1 MKSTEQYTSSPLEIH
16 LLGGFQVFVEG
27 EPVKESEIKGRKARS
42 LLKMIAYRRNA
53 QMGRE
58 KALDELWPD
67 LDREAA
73 NGQLYKALHH
83 IRNAFEPHTEEA
95 REWVTISDELI
106 QIDPPGE
113 LATDASLF
121 EDAARSG
128 INEEDRSLLE
138 RAVSIY
144 SGSFLP
150 MNRYAEWAA
159 PPREHYRQ
167 LHLDTL
173 IALAERY
180 EADGELSEAAETLRR
195 VMENEPAL
203 ETAHRALMRIFA
215 KKGQPTRAFHQYE
228 VCRKRLGEELGMRPS
243 SETVR
248 ILDDIRE
255 GRLGK
260 VSKQR
265 EDHPTYTES
274 ASSLIG
280 RSKPCSRIDR
290 MLEELDKNGRGGG
303 LLVCGEAGI
312 GKTRLVRE
320 LIRKARRRNLQ
331 FFAGHSSSGSGNM
344 AYEPFIELFDEILER
359 RPEIQEEMPAELGRL
374 VPGYEEDGGEPAPHG
389 DKLAAKS
396 HLFAQVHRFFKTLA
410 KDKPAVIVL
419 EDLHAADRGSRQLFN
434 FLIRH
439 LKQLPVLFAVTL
451 RKEESEPLPEFANV
465 QDGDS
470 LETVELSPLTY
481 EEHTA
486 LLQQNAGDAVIGA
499 DTSARIFQL
508 SEGNP
513 LYALE
518 LLRHYVEKKSAG
530 SSGGG
535 QAASGAPSPETESIP
550 STLRSL
556 VNEKLENLSPQ
567 SRHLLNIAAVI
578 DRRVPYDLLAYL
590 WSGEDEGKKQE
601 LFKALEEVI
610 QARLLEEKGLDYS
623 FRHALVQ
630 ETIYGT
636 ISTARRRILHRQV
649 AERLV
654 ETSADERELPVEKV
668 ARHYLGAGNHIK
680 GARMLVRAGERAEG
694 AYAHEDA
701 LNRYREA
708 CQVLE
713 ESDAEDA
720 EFLIGKI
727 HRRIGDVYRACGR
740 LEMSYEAYEK
750 AISLGGQH
758 GMENSEL
765 AELYRRLAIVAIFRT
780 DIDRSESYLEKAFEL
795 SGRDARSRAR
805 LLITRAL
812 HLWHLNRLEEAY
824 ETAKE
829 GLELARDADARVE
842 ASQACEILAMTCL
855 PLGRWEEGLK
865 YEKEKYYADWSP
877 EIVVATDAHLC
888 LWEYHVTGDQP
899 LQRARSFMEEI
910 AEQATEVGDLRCV
923 AVCHYALG
931 TMYLWRGERRQAVRE
946 LTSSLELHDR
956 VGSPA
961 GMAYSLARKSV
972 LHTLTEAYDLGWQA
986 VQQGLE
992 FAGKAAVRDH
1002 CLQRLLGV
1010 GLWNR
1015 LESGDPQESRRLV
1028 NRSEELL
1035 DEKGACGACALE
1047 LYPWMAYY
1055 YLKNGQVDRAR
1066 ICGEEVSDIAEKTG
1080 NPVGKVIAAIIGSSL
1095 SVVDAERERAEE
1107 GVREAYRILEE
1118 AVPETSHSPVA
1129 HYLDRM
1135 TEQQE
1140 QLA

>member
-1 MKSTEQYTSSPLEIH
+1 MKSTEQYTSSRLEIH
-16 LLGGFQVFVEG
+16 LLGSFRVFVEG
-27 EPVKESEIKGRKARS
+27 EPLDESEIKGRKARS

-58 KALDELWPD
+58 KALDKLWPD

-83 IRNAFEPHTEEA
+83 IRKAFESHTEEA
-95 REWVTISDELI
+95 REWLTITDELI
-106 QIDPPGE
+106 RIDPPGG
-113 LATDASLF
+113 LATDVRLF
-121 EDAARSG
+121 EEAARNG

-144 SGSFLP
+144 SGAFLP

-167 LHLDTL
+167 LHLDAL

-180 EADGELSEAAETLRR
+180 EADGDLSEAAETLRR
-195 VMENEPAL
+195 VLENEPAL
-203 ETAHRALMRIFA
+203 ETAHRTLMRIFA

-228 VCRKRLGEELGMRPS
+228 VCRKRLGDDLGIRPS
-243 SETVR
+243 SETVKT
-248 ILDDIRE
+248 LDDIRE
-255 GRLGK
+255 GNVGR
-260 VSKQR
+260 VDKQR
-265 EDHPTYTES
+265 DSHTPITDS
-274 ASSLIG
+274 ASPLIG
-280 RSKPCSRIDR
+280 RSKACSRIDR
-290 MLEELDKNGRGGG
+290 LLEELDKNGRGGG

-320 LIRKARRRNLQ
+320 LIRRARRRNLL

-344 AYEPFIELFDEILER
+344 AYEPFIELFDEMLNR
-359 RPEIQEEMPAELGRL
+359 RPQIQDELPVELGRL
-374 VPGYEEDGGEPAPHG
+374 VPGFEEDGEPAPHG

-396 HLFAQVHRFFKTLA
+396 HLFAQVHRLFKTLA
-410 KDKPAVIVL
+410 KDEPAVIIL
-419 EDLHAADRGSRQLFN
+419 EDLHEADRGSRQLFSY
-434 FLIRH
+434 LTRH
-439 LKQLPVLFAVTL
+439 LNQLPVLFAATL
-451 RKEESEPLPEFANV
+451 RKEESEPLPEFAND
-465 QDGDS
+465 QSGES
-470 LETVELSPLTY
+470 LEILELSPLTY

-508 SEGNP
+508 AEGNP
-513 LYALE
+513 FYALE
-518 LLRHYVEKKSAG
+518 LLRHYVENKPAG
-530 SSGGG
+530 FSGSRKTRDG
-535 QAASGAPSPETESIP
+535 SPSPESESIP

-556 VNEKLENLSPQ
+556 VDEKLEKLSPQ
-567 SRHLLNIAAVI
+567 ARHLLNIAAVI

-590 WSGEDEGKKQE
+590 WSGEEGGKKQE
-601 LFKALEEVI
+601 LFEALEEVI
-610 QARLLEEKGLDYS
+610 RARLLEEKGLDYS

-630 ETIYGT
+630 ETIYGS
-636 ISTARRRILHRQV
+636 ISRARRRILHRQV
-649 AERLV
+649 ADRLV
-654 ETSADERELPVEKV
+654 ETSGEETELPVEKV
-668 ARHYLGAGNHIK
+668 ARHYLGAGDNMK
-680 GARMLVRAGERAEG
+680 GARLLVRAGERAES

-713 ESDAEDA
+713 ESDDESANSQKA
-720 EFLIGKI
+720 KI

-740 LEMSYEAYEK
+740 LEMSYEAYEQ
-750 AISLGGQH
+750 AISLGEEH
-758 GMENSEL
+758 AMENADL
-765 AELYRRLAIVAIFRT
+765 AELNRRLAIVSIFRT
-780 DIDRSESYLEKAFEL
+780 DIDQSETFLEKAFDL

-805 LLITRAL
+805 LQITRAL
-812 HLWHLNRLEEAY
+812 HLWHVNRLEEAY

-829 GLELARDADARVE
+829 GLELAREADARVE

-855 PLGRWEEGLK
+855 PLGRWKEGLK

-910 AEQATEVGDLRCV
+910 AEQAAEVGDLRCV

-931 TMYLWRGERRQAVRE
+931 TMFLWRGERRRAVRE

-972 LHTLTEAYDLGWQA
+972 LHTLAGANDLGWQA
-986 VQQGLE
+986 VQEGLDY
-992 FAGKAAVRDH
+992 AGKAAVRDH

-1015 LESGDPQESRRLV
+1015 LESGDSEQARRLV
-1028 NRSEELL
+1028 YQSEELL
-1035 DEKGACGACALE
+1035 EEKGACAACALE

-1055 YLKNGQVDRAR
+1055 YLKNGRIDRAR
-1066 ICGEEVSDIAEKTG
+1066 KCGEAVSDLAEKTG
-1080 NPVGKVIAAIIGSSL
+1080 NPVGKVIAAIIKSSL
-1095 SVVDAERERAEE
+1095 SVVDAELERAEE

-1118 AVPETSHSPVA
+1118 AVPETAHSPVA